1 MCQSSANAGDTK
13 VKKYG
18 ARDPRVPPNLESGAA
33 NCPAV
38 DKYRLK

>member
-13 VKKYG
+13 VKKHG
-18 ARDPRVPPNLESGAA
+18 ARDPQVAPDLESGAA
-33 NCPAV
+33 NCPAA